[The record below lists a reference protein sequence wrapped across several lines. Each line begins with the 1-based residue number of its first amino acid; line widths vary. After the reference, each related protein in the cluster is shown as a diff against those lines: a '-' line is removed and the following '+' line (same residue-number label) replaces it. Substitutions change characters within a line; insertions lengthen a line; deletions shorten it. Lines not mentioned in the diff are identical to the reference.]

1 MYDAKTKDIEDK
13 KNSITH
19 LATNATLNATINE
32 TKSETPNIT
41 NLILLTNITT

>member
-13 KNSITH
+13 KTSAAH

-32 TKSETPNIT
+32 THP
-41 NLILLTNITT
+41 ILQT